1 MLLANPA
8 SLAHGVD
15 GLQGAGRA
23 VIWYTPTWN
32 LEYREQYIRRIWR
45 QGQKERVFVYNIVAS
60 KTVDEV
66 VMSAIASKDKTQ
78 TGLMN
83 ALRDYWKK

>member
-1 MLLANPA
+1 MT
-8 SLAHGVD
+8 GVQTCA
-15 GLQGAGRA
+15 LP
-23 VIWYTPTWN
+23 IW
-32 LEYREQYIRRIWR
+32 
-45 QGQKERVFVYNIVAS
+45 QGQKERVFVYNIVAK